1 MTVYQIYRGNEIGDD
16 IFEMQGFEG
25 LSESV
30 VNKLYKGIK
39 RLTSPQKECIPFF
52 KGNKFAF
59 VNLNALKYFLFGLCE
74 MDYEDIDELKL
85 VGYNIFKID
94 VDCYTSGLSKILCTF
109 GMDEVLSVETYPHN
123 TLLSNISYYTPA
135 SNKVEKSISDA
146 SYNQY
151 YKDNNDVYR
160 YNSICRLD

>member
-30 VNKLYKGIK
+30 VDKLYKGIK
-39 RLTSPQKECIPFF
+39 RLTPPQKECIPFF

-74 MDYEDIDELKL
+74 LGYEDIDELKL
-85 VGYNIFKID
+85 VGYNILKLD
-94 VDCYTSGLSKILCTF
+94 VDCYTSGLSKTLCTF
-109 GMDEVLSVETYPHN
+109 ELDEVLKVETYNYN
-123 TLLSNISYYTPA
+123 TLLSNISFYTPEL
-135 SNKVEKSISDA
+135 NKVEKSVSDLT
-146 SYNQY
+146 YQRY
-151 YKDNNDVYR
+151 YKDNSDVYR
-160 YNSICRLD
+160 YNSICKLI

>member
-25 LSESV
+25 LSEPV
-30 VNKLYKGIK
+30 VDKLYKGIK

-74 MDYEDIDELKL
+74 MGYEDLDELKL

-109 GMDEVLSVETYPHN
+109 GVDEIIKYESHTADVLAK
-123 TLLSNISYYTPA
+123 NISYYTPIKV
-135 SNKVEKSISDA
+135 KVEKSISDA
-146 SYNQY
+146 SYQQY
-151 YKDNNDVYR
+151 YKDNNDAYR

>member
-1 MTVYQIYRGNEIGDD
+1 MTVYQIYRSNNISED
-16 IFEMQGFEG
+16 IFEMCGFEG
-25 LSESV
+25 LSEFV
-30 VNKLYKGIK
+30 TEKLYKGIK
-39 RLTSPQKECIPFF
+39 RLTQPQKECIPFF

-85 VGYNIFKID
+85 VGYNIIKID
-94 VDCYTSGLSKILCTF
+94 VDCYTSGLSKTLCTF
-109 GMDEVLSVETYPHN
+109 ALDDVLNVEVYPHN
-123 TLLSNISYYTPA
+123 TLLNNISFYIPNSGKISKSNI
-135 SNKVEKSISDA
+135 DA
-146 SYNQY
+146 SYQKH

>member
-1 MTVYQIYRGNEIGDD
+1 MTVYQIYRGNEIGED
-16 IFEMQGFEG
+16 IFEMSGFEG
-25 LSESV
+25 VSEQV
-30 VNKLYKGIK
+30 TKKLYKGIK

-52 KGNKFAF
+52 VRNKFAF

-85 VGYNIFKID
+85 VGYNVLKID

-109 GMDEVLSVETYPHN
+109 DLDEVLGHEVYPYN
-123 TLLSNISYYTPA
+123 TLLNNISFCIPE
-135 SNKVEKSISDA
+135 SHKINK
-146 SYNQY
+146 SYIDYAYQQY
-151 YKDNNDVYR
+151 YKDNKDVYR